1 MRIRSAGDRLFRG
14 SRIFQ
19 ATSRSAHLQYN
30 GHRGIPGGAA
40 LEKAIAAAT
49 IHEFLDQFNRLEGL
63 MIRDGSRG
71 AKVRVLRGTHS
82 KPHHVRV
89 LGALD
94 GVARRPSLRTFDV
107 LWPGRTDELPSPFT
121 QGR

>member
-1 MRIRSAGDRLFRG
+1 M
-14 SRIFQ
+14 
-19 ATSRSAHLQYN
+19 
-30 GHRGIPGGAA
+30 
-40 LEKAIAAAT
+40 EKAIAAAT